1 MVEEL
6 LLVLSTFP
14 DAETARRI
22 AHQLVAERFAAC
34 ANIIPQIESIYWW
47 EGKIEDAAETLVLLK
62 TTIGYYKSL
71 EQKLRSLHPYKLPE
85 IIAFRASE
93 GLPEYLQWVM
103 ERCSA

>member
-1 MVEEL
+1 MAEEL
-6 LLVLSTFP
+6 LLLLTTFP

-22 AHQLVAERFAAC
+22 AHQLVAERLAAC

-47 EGKIEDAAETLVLLK
+47 EGTIEDGAETLVLLK
-62 TTIGYYKSL
+62 STIRYYTAL